1 MFEKNTAVPK
11 PKTLKQLEEFMV
23 SYGKGWVLINKTE
36 RLVSYQRVI
45 EGSKGSCLIAIILL
59 MLGLIPGL
67 LYLYF
72 ARKSGKI
79 NQLTVTLN
87 DDGTLM
93 PSGDAEGLKLY
104 QKFIKS

>member
-1 MFEKNTAVPK
+1 MFNKTIAEQK
-11 PKTLKQLEEFMV
+11 PKTLQQFETFMI
-23 SYGKGWVLINKTE
+23 SNGRGWVLINKTE
-36 RLVSYQRVI
+36 KLVSYQKVT

-87 DDGTLM
+87 EDGTLM

-104 QKFIKS
+104 QKFLKS